1 MRYSGASGDDEGGVR
16 EDAASVSGG
25 EVVPF
30 LKPAATSRGGWEE
43 GGNLLDSAERC

>member
-1 MRYSGASGDDEGGVR
+1 MPVGMMKEGVR

-43 GGNLLDSAERC
+43 GGTLLDSADRC

>member
-1 MRYSGASGDDEGGVR
+1 MDEEEGVR

-30 LKPAATSRGGWEE
+30 LKPAATSRGGWE
-43 GGNLLDSAERC
+43 GWDPQDSAEWR